1 MFNSAMVN
9 CSDAMY
15 HGTPHRYCSCG
26 WTEATAAEEAAT
38 VLLQHTTGLDISSEH
53 GAQTPERFMRMLKE
67 LTTAEEF
74 TFTTFPSE
82 GIHDMIVVQD
92 IPFVSV
98 CNHHV
103 IPFVGKAHVAY
114 VPDDRMAGLSKF
126 ARLAK
131 FYAKRLQVQERLTVQ
146 IADEIEH
153 ELAPLGVGVVIQA
166 EHFCMTIRGV
176 QTPGTLTT
184 TAAMRGVFADH
195 DKTAKSEFM
204 SIIGL

>member
-1 MFNSAMVN
+1 M
-9 CSDAMY
+9 
-15 HGTPHRYCSCG
+15 
-26 WTEATAAEEAAT
+26 

-103 IPFVGKAHVAY
+103 IPFVGKVHVAY
-114 VPDDRMAGLSKF
+114 VPNDMMAGLSKF

>member
-1 MFNSAMVN
+1 MFNSAMAN
-9 CSDAMY
+9 CL
-15 HGTPHRYCSCG
+15 RYCSCG
-26 WTEATAAEEAAT
+26 WTEATAAEEAAK

-103 IPFVGKAHVAY
+103 IPFVGKVHVAY
-114 VPDDRMAGLSKF
+114 VPNDMMAGLSKF
-126 ARLAK
+126 ARLVK

>member
-1 MFNSAMVN
+1 MAN
-9 CSDAMY
+9 CHQKQMQL
-15 HGTPHRYCSCG
+15 RYCSCG

-103 IPFVGKAHVAY
+103 IPFVGKVHVAY
-114 VPDDRMAGLSKF
+114 VPNDMMAGLSKF